1 MELKKSNAKHKKFA
15 AVFQKQNGYTK
26 TVNFGDDRYQDFTQH
41 KDPERKKKY
50 LRRHRNDPHNF
61 DSAGELSRV
70 ILWSSPNLETAVKKY
85 EKKHN
90 IKVKLSN

>member
-50 LRRHRNDPHNF
+50 L
-61 DSAGELSRV
+61 
-70 ILWSSPNLETAVKKY
+70 
-85 EKKHN
+85 
-90 IKVKLSN
+90 

>member
-15 AVFQKQNGYTK
+15 AVFTKENGHTK
-26 TVNFGDDRYQDFTQH
+26 TVNFGDDRYEDFTQH

-50 LRRHRNDPHNF
+50 LQRHRK
-61 DSAGELSRV
+61 DSHQFNTPGELSRV
-70 ILWSSPNLETAVKKY
+70 ILWSSPNLQTAVKNY

-90 IKVKLSN
+90 IKVKIVR